1 MFFELKKLLFLS
13 KNIKEIKFNTGD
25 KEVKVPYIPITQKTP
40 SRHPVYS
47 MIPPTLAGMTAMY
60 RTGEGNAQ

>member
-1 MFFELKKLLFLS
+1 MVVGS
-13 KNIKEIKFNTGD
+13 GIKEVDGKRYLGATRDIT
-25 KEVKVPYIPITQKTP
+25 VPYIPITQKTP

-60 RTGEGNAQ
+60 RTGEQDAQ